1 MRQEDDSRDAV
12 MQSEMSD
19 LYFLKKKN
27 DELVEK
33 WWEKRRN
40 ECCEGL
46 NRDKLI
52 QVGTFSSSGN
62 FVWERERGGGSL

>member
-33 WWEKRRN
+33 W
-40 ECCEGL
+40 
-46 NRDKLI
+46 
-52 QVGTFSSSGN
+52 
-62 FVWERERGGGSL
+62 